1 VLDDVPAATS
11 AEFALSL
18 EERHL
23 EFGMDEGEVRDL
35 CASPEDPLWVLNIKR
50 GILST
55 FQQRISSL
63 SSRLVGRSQGAFFPV
78 DAPEL

>member
-1 VLDDVPAATS
+1 VVLDNVPAATS

-63 SSRLVGRSQGAFFPV
+63 SSRLA
-78 DAPEL
+78 APRVHSFL